1 MKNPNGPH
9 SERKTKKA
17 QPSHQSFSNKTHK
30 IPMGINKGDPIPT
43 ELLQDKKDRLINELK
58 VSELKFRRLFEAAQ
72 DGILLLDANTGEI
85 TDANPFILKTL
96 GFSRAEV
103 IGLKLWELGPL
114 KDVVTSKEAFI
125 ELKAKKYIRYDN
137 LPLET
142 KKGKPMYVEFISNVY
157 KVKDKNIIQCNIR
170 DITARVLAQ
179 NSVVFISHHD
189 TLTNLYNRSFFDE
202 EMHRLEHSRQFPISI
217 FMVDVDGL
225 KSINDK
231 HGHTVGDEVLRRT
244 ANVLRA
250 SFRDEDVLA
259 RIGGDEFAI
268 ILPNTD
274 AKAAINAQKRVES
287 FLKKHNEEHPDLPLH
302 LSIGAATGTRQ
313 FSLLLLLKKADDL
326 MYMEKR
332 LKTQ

>member
-1 MKNPNGPH
+1 MKNPNEPH
-9 SERKTKKA
+9 TERKTKKT
-17 QPSHQSFSNKTHK
+17 QSSHQSFSNKALK
-30 IPMGINKGDPIPT
+30 IHAGIKKGDPKPT
-43 ELLQDKKDRLINELK
+43 ESLHDKKDHLINELK

-72 DGILLLDANTGEI
+72 DGILLLDASTGEI
-85 TDANPFILKTL
+85 TDVNPFILKIL
-96 GFSRAEV
+96 GFSKPEV

-125 ELKAKKYIRYDN
+125 ELKTKKYIRYDN

-157 KVKDKNIIQCNIR
+157 KVGDKNIIQCNIR
-170 DITARVLAQ
+170 DITERVLAQ

-202 EMHRLEHSRQFPISI
+202 EMRRLEHSRQFPISI

-225 KSINDK
+225 KAINDK
-231 HGHTVGDEVLRRT
+231 HGHTVGDEVLRR
-244 ANVLRA
+244 AAKVLRA
-250 SFRDEDVLA
+250 AFRDEDVLA

-274 AKAAINAQKRVES
+274 AKAASNAQKRVES
-287 FLKKHNEEHPDLPLH
+287 FLKQHNEEHSDLPLR
-302 LSIGAATGTRQ
+302 LSIGVATGTRQ

-332 LKTQ
+332 LKTH

>member
-1 MKNPNGPH
+1 MKNPDGSH
-9 SERKTKKA
+9 SERKIKKSDQKPGEA
-17 QPSHQSFSNKTHK
+17 KQ
-30 IPMGINKGDPIPT
+30 G
-43 ELLQDKKDRLINELK
+43 KKDLLLNELK
-58 VSELKFRRLFEAAQ
+58 MSELKFRRLFETAQ
-72 DGILLLDANTGEI
+72 DGILLLDASTGEI
-85 TDANPFILKTL
+85 TDANPFILRTL
-96 GFSRAEV
+96 GFSQAEV

-114 KDVVTSKEAFI
+114 KDVLTSKEAFI
-125 ELKAKKYIRYDN
+125 ELKSKKYIRYDN

-142 KKGKPMYVEFISNVY
+142 KKGKPIYVEFISNVY
-157 KVKDKNIIQCNIR
+157 KVKDKKIIQCNIR
-170 DITARVLAQ
+170 DITDRVLAQ

-225 KSINDK
+225 KTINDK
-231 HGHTVGDEVLRRT
+231 HGHSTGDEVLRR
-244 ANVLRA
+244 AAKVLRA

-274 AKAAINAQKRVES
+274 AKAACNAQKRVDS
-287 FLKKHNEEHPDLPLH
+287 FLKQHNEDYPEIHLH
-302 LSIGAATGTRQ
+302 LSIGVATGTRQ
-313 FSLLLLLKKADDL
+313 LSLLLLLKKADDL

-332 LKTQ
+332 LKSH

>member
-1 MKNPNGPH
+1 MKNPIAHLPAQ
-9 SERKTKKA
+9 KTKKL
-17 QPSHQSFSNKTHK
+17 QSSHQPCSNEKARN
-30 IPMGINKGDPIPT
+30 PEGNKKGGPKPT
-43 ELLQDKKDRLINELK
+43 ESKQDKKNRLFDELK
-58 VSELKFRRLFEAAQ
+58 ISEMKFRRLFETAQ

-85 TDANPFILKTL
+85 TDANPFILRTL
-96 GFSRAEV
+96 GFSQSEV

-114 KDVVTSKEAFI
+114 KDILTSQEAFI
-125 ELKAKKYIRYDN
+125 ELKSKKYIRYDN

-142 KKGKPMYVEFISNVY
+142 KKGKPIYVEFISNVY

-170 DITARVLAQ
+170 DITDRVLAQ
-179 NSVVFISHHD
+179 NSVVFISNHD

-202 EMHRLEHSRQFPISI
+202 EMCRLEHSRQFPISF

-225 KSINDK
+225 KSINDQ
-231 HGHTVGDEVLRRT
+231 HGHSIGDEVLRRT
-244 ANVLRA
+244 AKVLRA

-274 AKAAINAQKRVES
+274 AKAASNAQKRVE
-287 FLKKHNEEHPDLPLH
+287 FLLKQHNEDFPNLPLR
-302 LSIGAATGTRQ
+302 LSIGVATGTRQ

-326 MYMEKR
+326 MYIEKR
-332 LKTQ
+332 LKSH

>member
-1 MKNPNGPH
+1 MKK
-9 SERKTKKA
+9 SEVNKKSEPKA
-17 QPSHQSFSNKTHK
+17 IES
-30 IPMGINKGDPIPT
+30 M
-43 ELLQDKKDRLINELK
+43 QDKKDRLINEMK
-58 VSELKFRRLFEAAQ
+58 VSELKFRRMFETAQ

-96 GFSRAEV
+96 GFSQAEV
-103 IGLKLWELGPL
+103 IGLKLWEIGPL
-114 KDVVTSKEAFI
+114 KDILANKEAFI
-125 ELKAKKYIRYDN
+125 ELKSKKYIRYDN

-142 KKGKPMYVEFISNVY
+142 KKGKPIYVEFISNVY
-157 KVKDKNIIQCNIR
+157 KVKDQDIIQCNIR
-170 DITARVLAQ
+170 DITERTLAQ
-179 NSVVFISHHD
+179 NSVVFISNHD

-202 EMHRLEHSRQFPISI
+202 EMRRLEHSRQFPISI

-225 KSINDK
+225 KAINDQ
-231 HGHTVGDEVLRRT
+231 HGHSTGDEILRRAAKVLR
-244 ANVLRA
+244 V

-274 AKAAINAQKRVES
+274 AKAASNAQKRVES
-287 FLKKHNEEHPDLPLH
+287 FLKQHNEEYPDLPLC
-302 LSIGAATGTRQ
+302 LSIGVATGTRQ

-332 LKTQ
+332 LKSH